1 MTTLAALGSLALFN
15 GAQADPIQWF
25 VYGVLALVAIVAA
38 LTVVLHKSP
47 VVGAMGLVT
56 NFLSIAAFYVLLHAH
71 FFAALQIIIY
81 AGAIVVLITF
91 VIMLLNLQPE
101 AQRGAGLVSIS
112 GAFVLGALLIALLGK
127 AGLGFHPVA
136 LGADALPLES
146 AFGSVRSVGQAMFTT
161 YFYPFLLVTLA
172 LLAAMAGAVL
182 LAKRE
187 LED

>member
-1 MTTLAALGSLALFN
+1 MIDA
-15 GAQADPIQWF
+15 F
-25 VYGVLALVAIVAA
+25 V
-38 LTVVLHKSP
+38 
-47 VVGAMGLVT
+47 
-56 NFLSIAAFYVLLHAH
+56 
-71 FFAALQIIIY
+71 FFAAGAMCLAGAVGVVALRNPVHNALSLVLTLFGVAVLFVSEEAHFLAVVQVIVY

-101 AQRGAGLVSIS
+101 AQRGAGLISLS
-112 GAFVLGALLIALLGK
+112 GAFVLGALLIAMLGK
-127 AGLGFHPVA
+127 AGLGFQPIPE
-136 LGADALPLES
+136 GADPLTLES
-146 AFGSVRSVGQAMFTT
+146 TFGSVRSVGQAMFTV